1 MSKYFIL
8 VGIFIFLQNS
18 NLVAERI
25 IDVGDLPDDLVNYS
39 DYLVCVKNKVESII
53 DVGDLPDGIIDV
65 GDLPDGIIDV
75 GDLPDGIIDVGD
87 LPDGIIDVGDLPDGI
102 IDVGDLPDGFL
113 PAKLL
118 GHCIIDVGDLP
129 GGIIDVGDLPDGVID
144 TQKFLVCVGN
154 ALQVS
159 IDSAKVAKLQR
170 AYPISEFVHCVP

>member
-39 DYLVCVKNKVESII
+39 DYLVCVKNKVES
-53 DVGDLPDGIIDV
+53 
-65 GDLPDGIIDV
+65 IIDV